1 MNHHGGG
8 GHGHGGS
15 SCEQKCQERCR
26 HEYEKQQCVRDCK
39 SGGGGGGGA
48 GGRGR
53 EGDERQHDRETV
65 VEAILEE
72 V

>member
-1 MNHHGGG
+1 MNH
-8 GHGHGGS
+8 HGGS
-15 SCEQKCQERCR
+15 SCEQKCQQRYR
-26 HEYEKQQCVRDCK
+26 HEYEKEQCVRDCK
-39 SGGGGGGGA
+39 SGGGGGA

-53 EGDERQHDRETV
+53 EGDERQHGTGMV